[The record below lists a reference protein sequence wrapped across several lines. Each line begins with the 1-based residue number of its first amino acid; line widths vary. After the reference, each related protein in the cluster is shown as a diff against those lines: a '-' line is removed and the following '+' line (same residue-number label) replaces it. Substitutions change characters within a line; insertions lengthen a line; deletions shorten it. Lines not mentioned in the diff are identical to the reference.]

1 MTDQQLQTILSVLK
15 VAVAFINGFA
25 GILAAYP
32 GPELPALARLCAA
45 ATVGGCGAVLLLTNP
60 PGGGVTV
67 SSIADELEKRR
78 ATRAASIAQRET

>member
-1 MTDQQLQTILSVLK
+1 
-15 VAVAFINGFA
+15 VAFINGFA

-60 PGGGVTV
+60 PGGSVTV
-67 SSIADELEKRR
+67 ATIADELERRR
-78 ATRAASIAQRET
+78 AAIIAQGRG